1 MRVST
6 EKIKVKS
13 LGTNEDVAV
22 STDGEAQEMV
32 TRVKYLGAATTDDAR
47 SSQELKNRI
56 AVATSSLAYLV
67 G

>member
-1 MRVST
+1 MRVTT

-13 LGTNEDVAV
+13 LGTNEDVA

-47 SSQELKNRI
+47 SSQELKTRI
-56 AVATSSLAYLV
+56 AVATSSLAYLM